1 MKGKKGKVAVVALA
15 GAFTAFCVW
24 AVKEFG
30 GVIVPAEAAA
40 SFQVIVAAAVQFI
53 LPDEME
59 A

>member
-1 MKGKKGKVAVVALA
+1 MTSKKGKVAVVALA

-24 AVKEFG
+24 VSKDFA
-30 GVIVPAEAAA
+30 GVVVPAEAAA
-40 SFQVIVAAAVQFI
+40 FQVIVTAAVQFF

>member
-1 MKGKKGKVAVVALA
+1 MTSKKGKVAVVALA

-24 AVKEFG
+24 VSKDFA
-30 GVIVPAEAAA
+30 GVVVPAEAAA
-40 SFQVIVAAAVQFI
+40 AFQVIVTAAVQFF